1 MGYTENHSFKLQKGL
16 YLDERKGAAFLKA
29 RASIKGK
36 ISFTNTETTDF
47 KRAERIAISWF
58 RGLQNIQQGSG
69 ASHLMGAAAES
80 FISSIHPAS
89 NKPEDT
95 RKATNK
101 RHSHQQQWN
110 NAREFFKLWDVQDIT
125 PKALNDFLKSRR
137 DAAAKNGRMLSA
149 STLHKDL
156 VTIRQVLKHAVLEG
170 WLTTLPSPFPPVGQ
184 IKANPRPWLDP
195 DEWVTLQRV
204 AKSRVAEEGQN
215 PRSQRQREEL
225 YDFCLLMV
233 HSCARV
239 DELRRLRVRDCS
251 VKTLAEKKRPY
262 LEMRIRGKTGD
273 RKSIGWSGAVSA
285 YQRLVKRGELQPDAP
300 LFREHH
306 RDGFRELLVAAGLR
320 TDSFG
325 NVRNLKSLRSTALM
339 MRIKANPRINLKLL
353 ADNAGTSVAMLDS
366 FYLKRLTVDLNVE
379 ELV

>member
-1 MGYTENHSFKLQKGL
+1 MGYTENHSFKIQKGL

-29 RASIKGK
+29 RSCIKGK

-47 KRAERIAISWF
+47 KRAERIALSWF
-58 RGLQNIQQGSG
+58 RGLFNIQQGIGTSR
-69 ASHLMGAAAES
+69 LMGAAAES
-80 FISSIHPAS
+80 FLSSIQS
-89 NKPEDT
+89 I
-95 RKATNK
+95 NK
-101 RHSHQQQWN
+101 RISHQQKWS
-110 NAREFFKLWDVQDIT
+110 NALQFFKFWDVQDVT
-125 PKALNDFLKSRR
+125 PKVLNDYLKSRR
-137 DAAAKNGRMLSA
+137 EAAAKDGRSLTA

-170 WLTTLPSPFPPVGQ
+170 WLTTLPSPFPPVGA

-204 AKSRVAEEGQN
+204 AKEWITEIGQN
-215 PRSQRQREEL
+215 PRSQQQREDL

-239 DELRRLRVRDCS
+239 DEVRKLRVRDCS
-251 VKTLAEKKRPY
+251 VKQIATKKRPY
-262 LEMRIRGKTGD
+262 LEMRIKGKTGD

-285 YQRLVKRGELQPDAP
+285 YERIVKRRKLAPDDF
-300 LFREHH
+300 LFHEHH

-325 NVRNLKSLRSTALM
+325 NVRNLKALRSTALM

-353 ADNAGTSVAMLDS
+353 ADNAGTSVAMLDK
-366 FYLKRLTVDLNVE
+366 FYLARLTVDLNVE
-379 ELV
+379 ELI